1 MEILAL
7 VLETAMIA
15 LFGFSW
21 PNNIMKTLQN
31 KSTKGKS
38 LLFLLLID
46 TGYVAGIAS
55 KFITLAIGGT
65 KPWIFYFG
73 LAVYILN
80 FVMVSTDLILYF
92 YYRSKEKKANQ

>member
-1 MEILAL
+1 MENLAL
-7 VLETAMIA
+7 VLEAVMIA

-21 PNNIMKTLQN
+21 PNNILTTLRN

-38 LLFLLLID
+38 LMFLVLID
-46 TGYVAGIAS
+46 TGYVAGVAS
-55 KFITLAIGGT
+55 KFITLSAGDS
-65 KPWIFYFG
+65 KPWIFYLG

-92 YYRSKEKKANQ
+92 YYRSKEKKAQ